1 MMNENKLIEI
11 DLQSRKDFL
20 VNFEWMMSVVER
32 YDNPL
37 EFGLVLIEYG
47 EKHALGEACGA
58 INAIEQLTAVTES
71 FKHAFRKTDIVGRYG
86 ANFWII
92 VPKASENEKVQ
103 NKILDILQ
111 EAKHQGLNVVN
122 REISIFSLPSNTVK
136 IKKEYQTPEAFL
148 DYLIE
153 NKKTLATHVFTLN
166 ATN

>member
-1 MMNENKLIEI
+1 MISVNPVVEA
-11 DLQSRKDFL
+11 DLESRRIFL
-20 VNFEWMMSVVER
+20 ANFEWMLSVVER

-47 EKHALGEACGA
+47 ERHALGEACGA
-58 INAIEQLTAVTES
+58 IRAIEQLAEVTAS
-71 FKHAFRKTDIVGRYG
+71 LIKAFRKTDIVGRYG
-86 ANFWII
+86 SNFWII

-111 EAKHQGLNVVN
+111 EAKHQGLNIVN
-122 REISIFSLPSNTVK
+122 REISIFSLPSDTVK
-136 IKKEYQTPEAFL
+136 IKNDHQTIETFL

-153 NKKTLATHVFTLN
+153 NKNQFATHVFTLN

>member
-1 MMNENKLIEI
+1 MNENNLIEA
-11 DLQSRKDFL
+11 DLESRRKFL
-20 VNFEWMMSVVER
+20 ANFEWMMSVVER

-37 EFGLVLIEYG
+37 QFGLVLIEYG

-58 INAIEQLTAVTES
+58 VRAIEQLAEVTES
-71 FKHAFRKTDIVGRYG
+71 LKKAFRKTDIVGRYG

-122 REISIFSLPSNTVK
+122 REISIFSLPSDTVK
-136 IKKEYQTPEAFL
+136 IKKDYQTPETFL

-153 NKKTLATHVFTLN
+153 NKKQFATHVFTLN